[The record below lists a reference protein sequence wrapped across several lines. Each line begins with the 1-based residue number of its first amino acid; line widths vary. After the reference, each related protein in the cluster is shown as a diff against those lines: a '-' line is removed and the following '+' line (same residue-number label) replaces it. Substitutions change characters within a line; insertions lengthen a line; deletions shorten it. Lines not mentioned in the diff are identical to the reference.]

1 MNYSPRN
8 FHDPNSF
15 HPERCLPLNASSP
28 FANDDRAAFQPFFI
42 GPRNCIGRNLAYT
55 KMRIIL
61 ARVLWKFDLELT
73 DGSFWDKMEIMTTKA
88 ENPLLCRLKVRE
100 GL

>member
-1 MNYSPRN
+1 
-8 FHDPNSF
+8 
-15 HPERCLPLNASSP
+15 
-28 FANDDRAAFQPFFI
+28 
-42 GPRNCIGRNLAYT
+42 
-55 KMRIIL
+55 MRIIL